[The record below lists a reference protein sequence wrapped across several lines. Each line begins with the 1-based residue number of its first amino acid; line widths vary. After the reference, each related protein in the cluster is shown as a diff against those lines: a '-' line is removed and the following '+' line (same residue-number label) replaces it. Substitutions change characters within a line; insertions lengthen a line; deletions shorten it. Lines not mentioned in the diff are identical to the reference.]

1 MDWVKRII
9 KLKVCETLNGFGE
22 ILFSLVFMDQWN
34 SQYDSLSP
42 QDLAFT
48 YNILKFLNV
57 TLSICYLDALCQEFY
72 TLLTHWVVNFEITI
86 TVPVCCNTVEYDVTL
101 FPVQHKKL
109 WIRNNL
115 LYLVCKNTKSPGVLK
130 KTTPFVWESW
140 NSKKFKTEFWWT
152 KYVCFTLC
160 NTCNIHIYVWIVYCC
175 SVVNNV
181 SMFRKIWRSISR
193 S

>member
-1 MDWVKRII
+1 VDWVKRII
-9 KLKVCETLNGFGE
+9 KLNVCEILNGFGE

-48 YNILKFLNV
+48 YNILKSLNV
-57 TLSICYLDALCQEFY
+57 TLSICYLDTLCQEFY

-115 LYLVCKNTKSPGVLK
+115 LYLVCKNTKSPRLL
-130 KTTPFVWESW
+130 FESPEIVK
-140 NSKKFKTEFWWT
+140 NSRQSFNELICMF
-152 KYVCFTLC
+152 YPLQYLQHAHLRVDCLLLLC
-160 NTCNIHIYVWIVYCC
+160 
-175 SVVNNV
+175 S
-181 SMFRKIWRSISR
+181 
-193 S
+193 